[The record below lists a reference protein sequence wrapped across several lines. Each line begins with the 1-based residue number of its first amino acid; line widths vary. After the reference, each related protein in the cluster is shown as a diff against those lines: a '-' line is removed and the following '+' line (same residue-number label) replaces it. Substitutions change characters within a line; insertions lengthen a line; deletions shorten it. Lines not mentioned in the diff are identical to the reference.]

1 MATSASSSMSALAS
15 ELRMLQP
22 SSGSTAMPIS
32 RVNARN
38 IQSAK
43 PNRTGAFKARKVE
56 PTRFRYFY
64 DRGDLPVRVNF
75 AGAVRKLQWQVDLSL
90 LDFSHYLP
98 VFMEGLRELEEPYH
112 FLALNGTL
120 DMLEKGGSRVLPCL
134 PQLIPPMKANLMT
147 RNQTV
152 LCLQMKVLQRL
163 VLSCPY
169 TGEALVPYYRQ
180 LLSIFNLFITKRVNC
195 GDSIDYAQRR
205 QENLGDLILD
215 TLNILEKHGGA
226 DAFVNIKYMIPTP
239 ALTVLASDR
248 DLDYKHR
255 GDNYDDKFEASCD
268 IGETT
273 LYKAGLRINS
283 SGVTFANDKPGHK
296 EDTDEVDEHMVES
309 RKLVALDKLETVS
322 MIVKVVTN
330 VFDKPRRDQL
340 LTEIRTLYGI
350 ESEHLVGFYGAYF
363 QDHALSI
370 VLEFCALGSL
380 DQLLAKLPRGDDA
393 VPERIVAAIAM
404 QILTGLAHLKRVR
417 HVHRDIKPQNI
428 LVQQDGAVKLTDFGL
443 ARELS
448 SSTSMAQT
456 FVGTF
461 KYMAPE
467 RVQNEP
473 YDYKSDIW
481 SLGLVLIECATLTF
495 PYASA
500 RSYID
505 VDANGEPFTPE
516 FHDFIGRCLKKERAS
531 VEELLD
537 SPWLQLHNA
546 TSTERSVR
554 RCATWLQQLHLVDE
568 DASEAKESRHE
579 DHGAKELKAKQ
590 HDEEEEIEEAIEV
603 GEDRD

>member
-1 MATSASSSMSALAS
+1 M
-15 ELRMLQP
+15 
-22 SSGSTAMPIS
+22 
-32 RVNARN
+32 
-38 IQSAK
+38 K
-43 PNRTGAFKARKVE
+43 
-56 PTRFRYFY
+56 TR
-64 DRGDLPVRVNF
+64 
-75 AGAVRKLQWQVDLSL
+75 
-90 LDFSHYLP
+90 
-98 VFMEGLRELEEPYH
+98 
-112 FLALNGTL
+112 
-120 DMLEKGGSRVLPCL
+120 
-134 PQLIPPMKANLMT
+134 
-147 RNQTV
+147 
-152 LCLQMKVLQRL
+152 
-163 VLSCPY
+163 
-169 TGEALVPYYRQ
+169 
-180 LLSIFNLFITKRVNC
+180 
-195 GDSIDYAQRR
+195 
-205 QENLGDLILD
+205 
-215 TLNILEKHGGA
+215 
-226 DAFVNIKYMIPTP
+226 P

-322 MIVKVVTN
+322 MIGRGSSGQVFKARHCESNVLYAVKVVTN

-428 LVQQDGAVKLTDFGL
+428 LVQKDGAVKLTDFGL

-495 PYASA
+495 PYANA

-505 VDANGEPFTPE
+505 VVQSIVESPEPSLPEVDANGEPFTPE
-516 FHDFIGRCLKKERAS
+516 FHDFIGRCLKKEPSQRAS

>member
-1 MATSASSSMSALAS
+1 
-15 ELRMLQP
+15 
-22 SSGSTAMPIS
+22 
-32 RVNARN
+32 
-38 IQSAK
+38 
-43 PNRTGAFKARKVE
+43 
-56 PTRFRYFY
+56 
-64 DRGDLPVRVNF
+64 
-75 AGAVRKLQWQVDLSL
+75 
-90 LDFSHYLP
+90 
-98 VFMEGLRELEEPYH
+98 
-112 FLALNGTL
+112 
-120 DMLEKGGSRVLPCL
+120 
-134 PQLIPPMKANLMT
+134 
-147 RNQTV
+147 
-152 LCLQMKVLQRL
+152 
-163 VLSCPY
+163 
-169 TGEALVPYYRQ
+169 
-180 LLSIFNLFITKRVNC
+180 
-195 GDSIDYAQRR
+195 
-205 QENLGDLILD
+205 
-215 TLNILEKHGGA
+215 
-226 DAFVNIKYMIPTP
+226 
-239 ALTVLASDR
+239 
-248 DLDYKHR
+248 
-255 GDNYDDKFEASCD
+255 
-268 IGETT
+268 
-273 LYKAGLRINS
+273 
-283 SGVTFANDKPGHK
+283 
-296 EDTDEVDEHMVES
+296 MVES

-322 MIVKVVTN
+322 MIG
-330 VFDKPRRDQL
+330 PRAQYRAGVL
-340 LTEIRTLYGI
+340 CLGI
-350 ESEHLVGFYGAYF
+350 A
-363 QDHALSI
+363 
-370 VLEFCALGSL
+370 GSTAC
-380 DQLLAKLPRGDDA
+380 QVASRDDA

-481 SLGLVLIECATLTF
+481 SLGLVLIECATQTF
-495 PYASA
+495 PYANA

-505 VDANGEPFTPE
+505 YHFQVVQSIVESPEPSLPEVDANGEPFTPE

>member
-1 MATSASSSMSALAS
+1 M
-15 ELRMLQP
+15 
-22 SSGSTAMPIS
+22 
-32 RVNARN
+32 
-38 IQSAK
+38 K
-43 PNRTGAFKARKVE
+43 
-56 PTRFRYFY
+56 TR
-64 DRGDLPVRVNF
+64 
-75 AGAVRKLQWQVDLSL
+75 
-90 LDFSHYLP
+90 
-98 VFMEGLRELEEPYH
+98 
-112 FLALNGTL
+112 
-120 DMLEKGGSRVLPCL
+120 
-134 PQLIPPMKANLMT
+134 
-147 RNQTV
+147 
-152 LCLQMKVLQRL
+152 
-163 VLSCPY
+163 
-169 TGEALVPYYRQ
+169 
-180 LLSIFNLFITKRVNC
+180 
-195 GDSIDYAQRR
+195 
-205 QENLGDLILD
+205 
-215 TLNILEKHGGA
+215 
-226 DAFVNIKYMIPTP
+226 P

-255 GDNYDDKFEASCD
+255 GDDYDDKFEASCD

-283 SGVTFANDKPGHK
+283 SGVTFADDKPGHK
-296 EDTDEVDEHMVES
+296 EDTDEVDEHVVES

-322 MIVKVVTN
+322 MIGRGSSGQVFKARHCESNVLYAVKVVTN

-481 SLGLVLIECATLTF
+481 SLGLVLIECATQTF
-495 PYASA
+495 PYANA

-505 VDANGEPFTPE
+505 VVQSIVESPEPSLPEVDANGEPFTPE
-516 FHDFIGRCLKKERAS
+516 FHDFIGRCLKKEPSKRAS